1 MTDFKAV
8 ALFAIMLAMGFAAL
22 INALANTL

>member
-8 ALFAIMLAMGFAAL
+8 ALFAIMLAMGFVAL
-22 INALANTL
+22 VNALANTL